1 MLWLPFI
8 LILPYFILLLKIYRG
23 LLTILPFNV
32 THDPLTAVSVI
43 VACRNEQEHLP
54 VLLDCLAN
62 QSYLK
67 GAFEVIIVNDNSSDT
82 TAVTAGQFKGI
93 EKLRVIDNAGTGK
106 KLAIR
111 TGVNAAGG
119 RLIITTDADCRMEK
133 NWLRTIAAYFE
144 KFQPDM
150 IICPV
155 KIEGTGN
162 GFLSRFQELE
172 FLSLQGVT
180 AGSAVSGKATMCNG
194 ANLAFTKEA
203 YNRHS
208 GNLYD
213 ELASGDDIFLLHSL
227 KNEESA
233 KIIWLESNDSLI
245 TTSSSP
251 TILSL
256 LKQRKRWVSKG
267 KAFKDRFT
275 ITLGIVTFVTILLQ
289 VYLLAEGIV
298 CLSLLWIFL
307 LVYLLK
313 SVPDF
318 LILLNTSARYNKQKL
333 LLWYLPVSLIYP
345 FYVLAVVCYSL
356 ITYKKA
362 ED

>member
-1 MLWLPFI
+1 
-8 LILPYFILLLKIYRG
+8 
-23 LLTILPFNV
+23 
-32 THDPLTAVSVI
+32 
-43 VACRNEQEHLP
+43 
-54 VLLDCLAN
+54 
-62 QSYLK
+62 
-67 GAFEVIIVNDNSSDT
+67 
-82 TAVTAGQFKGI
+82 
-93 EKLRVIDNAGTGK
+93 
-106 KLAIR
+106 
-111 TGVNAAGG
+111 
-119 RLIITTDADCRMEK
+119 
-133 NWLRTIAAYFE
+133 
-144 KFQPDM
+144 M